1 MTWLYRV
8 HFMNKAQCGI
18 FKIFLPSR
26 FYVKLSFFSFGSPK
40 NLQLNQTI
48 LDQGFQG
55 KSSSIPT
62 SKSSNMSIA
71 LRAKIH
77 PGPRN
82 LRFVAITIPRPS
94 RFWWPFNLGQLVL
107 SPGSGWTWS
116 QEIWFLF
123 VNFTPTLDE
132 NCKGQVQGNSI
143 KNQGF
148 RMHKGCNEG
157 RN

>member
-1 MTWLYRV
+1 MTWLY
-8 HFMNKAQCGI
+8 HFMNKTQCGI
-18 FKIFLPSR
+18 FKLFLPLR
-26 FYVKLSFFSFGSPK
+26 FYVKLSFFSFGTPK

-48 LDQGFQG
+48 LDQGFQR
-55 KSSSIPT
+55 KSSSIST
-62 SKSSNMSIA
+62 SQSSNMSIA
-71 LRAKIH
+71 LRSKIH
-77 PGPRN
+77 SGPRN
-82 LRFVAITIPRPS
+82 LRFVAIALPWPWG
-94 RFWWPFNLGQLVL
+94 FGWPFDLGQLVL

-123 VNFTPTLDE
+123 VNSTPTLDE